1 MVFGEYIKQPF
12 APGTLK
18 KIGNLDISIP
28 VSLVSNHYIYK
39 HMYIEYHLKVFK
51 TF

>member
-39 HMYIEYHLKVFK
+39 RQTYVY
-51 TF
+51 